1 MPLILQLAM
10 PLFNVGDSLRRGA
23 AMIQD
28 EDCAGG
34 GMPATNDNGDGG
46 KAAGIDEAVLRIA
59 KLIGRQMAR
68 EQFEHASPA
77 NDNESTEK
85 EIPT

>member
-1 MPLILQLAM
+1 M
-10 PLFNVGDSLRRGA
+10 SA
-23 AMIQD
+23 A
-28 EDCAGG
+28 
-34 GMPATNDNGDGG
+34 NDNGDGG
-46 KAAGIDEAVLRIA
+46 KATRIDETILRIA
-59 KLIGRQMAR
+59 RLIGRQMAR

>member
-1 MPLILQLAM
+1 
-10 PLFNVGDSLRRGA
+10 
-23 AMIQD
+23 MIQD

-34 GMPATNDNGDGG
+34 VMPAANDNGDGE
-46 KAAGIDEAVLRIA
+46 KAALIDDAVLRIA
-59 KLIGRQMAR
+59 RLIGRQMAR

-85 EIPT
+85 EIPR